1 MPDAIVERQVTV
13 TLTLSEAEAKWL
25 KIIMQNPFNC
35 RSYEDEPMGDRQ
47 MRESFW
53 NALETVKTY

>member
-25 KIIMQNPFNC
+25 KNIMQNPINC
-35 RSYEDEPMGDRQ
+35 RSYEDEPMVDRQ

-53 NALETVKTY
+53 NALKTVKTY